1 MYMHVYVCMYVCMY
15 VRMYVCMYVRTY
27 VRTYVCMYT
36 HTQRPRRLL
45 NFNIMIIVNIYGKP
59 IIIFMKIYIV
69 AGINL
74 SATPLLYPWLQ
85 WLAITQMRLVHQS
98 YL

>member
-1 MYMHVYVCMYVCMY
+1 MHACMNVYACICMYVCMY
-15 VRMYVCMYVRTY
+15 VCTYVRMYV
-27 VRTYVCMYT
+27 YT

-59 IIIFMKIYIV
+59 TIIFMKIYIV

-74 SATPLLYPWLQ
+74 SARPLLYPWLQ

>member
-1 MYMHVYVCMYVCMY
+1 MYVC
-15 VRMYVCMYVRTY
+15 TY
-27 VRTYVCMYT
+27 VRTYVCI